1 VDWRGIGLVAGAAA
15 LLALWHAATDRELGS
30 KISETIYGSGVFIF
44 FACALVLVALLSL
57 ATYFLPG
64 WSGDRVAKTAMLTGS
79 LIGIAYFGTLLGA
92 WFFRQRWAGSLVLS
106 MKTTDQVVMTLFVLA
121 SNGLNGTNLLFREGH
136 QKGATHALELYAGVA
151 WLTLI
156 VILGACLLVFFRK
169 IEVRDRGILHR
180 GRLISWLNIESY
192 EWEAS
197 AMPGE
202 LTSLSIARPRKAVLR
217 LHVARRFTFLATPR
231 IRIGEG
237 DREQL
242 EMILNR
248 HLSAWPE

>member
-1 VDWRGIGLVAGAAA
+1 
-15 LLALWHAATDRELGS
+15 
-30 KISETIYGSGVFIF
+30 
-44 FACALVLVALLSL
+44 
-57 ATYFLPG
+57 
-64 WSGDRVAKTAMLTGS
+64 MLTGA
-79 LIGIAYFGTLLGA
+79 LVGTGYFGTLLGA
-92 WFFRQRWAGSLVLS
+92 WMFRERWAGSLVLS
-106 MKTTDQVVMTLFVLA
+106 MRTTDQLGVSLCVLA
-121 SNGLNGTNLLFREGH
+121 WNSLNLVNLHFLREGH
-136 QKGATHALELYAGVA
+136 RQGLSFSADVA

-156 VILGACLLVFFRK
+156 AVLWACLLVFFRK

-180 GRLISWLNIESY
+180 GRLISWLNIERY
-192 EWEAS
+192 EWEPS

-202 LTSLSIARPRKAVLR
+202 LTSLSIARPQKAVLR

>member
-1 VDWRGIGLVAGAAA
+1 M
-15 LLALWHAATDRELGS
+15 
-30 KISETIYGSGVFIF
+30 FIF
-44 FACALVLVALLSL
+44 FSSALVLVALLSL

-64 WSGDRVAKTAMLTGS
+64 WSGELMAETAMLTGA
-79 LIGIAYFGTLLGA
+79 LVGTGYFGTLLGA
-92 WFFRQRWAGSLVLS
+92 WMFRERWAGSLVLS
-106 MKTTDQVVMTLFVLA
+106 MRTTDQVVMTLVALA
-121 SNGLNGTNLLFREGH
+121 SNGLTGVNLLFREGH
-136 QKGATHALELYAGVA
+136 RQTTPHGLSFSAGVA

-156 VILGACLLVFFRK
+156 AVLSACSLVFFRK

-180 GRLISWLNIESY
+180 GRLISWLNIERY
-192 EWEAS
+192 EWEP
-197 AMPGE
+197 MPGE
-202 LTSLSIARPRKAVLR
+202 LTSLSIARPQKAVLR